1 MEAMTTMTNEL
12 LINAAR
18 SLINRIKRREAV
30 SPLVFAKRLI
40 EPDLWQ
46 EKVLLSDAKQLILN
60 CSRQTGKSTITAFL
74 ASHTAIFTPESLV
87 LLVCPSERQS
97 AELLR
102 KVKAILAQTPGID
115 YSRDSVLTVE
125 LANGSRV
132 IALPS
137 AESNLRGFSAP
148 EMIIV
153 DEASRCDDALFYGL
167 KPMLA
172 TNQGKLILLSSPFGR
187 RGFFFDVWTNG
198 ENWERFTVK
207 ATDCERITP
216 EFLASEKASMPSFI
230 YEQEYF
236 CAFTD
241 SDTQIFPSEL
251 IQSSINKELKAVVW

>member
-18 SLINRIKRREAV
+18 SLINRIRRREAV

-46 EKVLLSDAKQLILN
+46 ENVLLSDAKQLILN

-74 ASHTAIFTPESLV
+74 ASHAAIFTPESLV

-97 AELLR
+97 GELLR
-102 KVKAILAQTPGID
+102 KIKAILAQTPGID
-115 YSRDSVLTVE
+115 YSRDAVLQVE
-125 LANGSRV
+125 LGNGSR
-132 IALPS
+132 ILALPS
-137 AESNLRGFSAP
+137 AEANLRGFSAP
-148 EMIIV
+148 SMVII
-153 DEASRCDDALFYGL
+153 DEASRCDDNLFYSL
-167 KPMLA
+167 KPMMA
-172 TNQGKLILLSSPFGR
+172 VGNGKLILLSSPFGR

-198 ENWERFTVK
+198 ENWTRFTVK

-230 YEQEYF
+230 YEQEYE

-241 SDTQIFPSEL
+241 STSQIFSSEL
-251 IQSSINKELKAVVW
+251 IESSINKELKAVVW